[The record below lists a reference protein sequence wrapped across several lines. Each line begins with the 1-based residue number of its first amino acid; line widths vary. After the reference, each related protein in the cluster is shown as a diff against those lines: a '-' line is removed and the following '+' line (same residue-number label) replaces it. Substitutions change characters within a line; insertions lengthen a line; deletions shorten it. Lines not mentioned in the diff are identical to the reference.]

1 MIYRYIEMGRTR
13 MSVTLRDVARRAG
26 VSPMAVSKVLNG
38 RGSNVRV
45 GKDAEEAI
53 RLAANELGYRPNAL
67 ARSLR
72 RQKTETIGVLFEH
85 FVSAN
90 GMPDYTQLLMDGIF
104 DEAFKRG
111 YSVTVC
117 PKLSRIKDPG
127 DIDDGRFDGVLWC
140 KVVGDPAVLKAL
152 GGLRVPTVAL
162 NTPAPEKL
170 GSTSFI
176 ICDNEGAMYQAVK
189 HLADLG
195 HRTIGFVYERS
206 CADLLETDE
215 RRDGVAKACARLGID
230 LVCDETFAWGDFS
243 EEFDDWWR
251 GKPECTGVVCRSD
264 RLAGGIV
271 ERAAKLG
278 VQVPEDLSVVG
289 FDSTAFCELTQP
301 RLTSV
306 HQPIEAMAA
315 KATQVLIDT
324 IEGRQEAALSLVYPC
339 GLDVRDSTGRPSQR
353 RGNP

>member
-1 MIYRYIEMGRTR
+1 

-53 RLAANELGYRPNAL
+53 RVAANELGYRPNAL

-72 RQKTETIGVLFEH
+72 RQRTETIGVLFEH

-104 DEAFKRG
+104 EEAFKRG
-111 YSVTVC
+111 YSVTIC
-117 PKLSRIKDPG
+117 PKLSRVKDPG

-140 KVVGDPAVLKAL
+140 KVVGDPEVLRAL
-152 GGLRVPTVAL
+152 GALRVPTIAL

-176 ICDNEGAMYQAVK
+176 ICDNHGAMHQAVR
-189 HLADLG
+189 HLYDLG
-195 HRTIGFVYERS
+195 HRKIGFVYERS
-206 CADLLETDE
+206 CADLLETEE
-215 RRDGVAKACARLGID
+215 RRLGFQHACALLGIEA
-230 LVCDETFAWGDFS
+230 VSDESLAWDDFS
-243 EEFDDWWR
+243 EDFEAWWQANP
-251 GKPECTGVVCRSD
+251 GCTGLVCRSD

-271 ERAAKLG
+271 ERAATMG
-278 VQVPEDLSVVG
+278 VPIPDELSVVG
-289 FDSTAFCELTQP
+289 FDSTAYCELTQP

-339 GLDVRDSTGRPSQR
+339 GLDVRGSTGRPSQR